1 MAGKIATSIEE
12 LPDWADLTSRSGL
25 EFIQDVVTGHLAGPP
40 IGTTLGFWPI
50 LAEDGLVIF
59 EGTPEFNATNPTRGL
74 HGGWYGA
81 ILDSCM
87 ACAVMTKVPKGS
99 IYTTLEYKVNIT
111 RAIPLNTKVKAIGRV
126 SHAGRST
133 GVATGEIRGFED
145 DRLYATGSTTCMIM
159 KAQPAA

>member
-1 MAGKIATSIEE
+1 MTARTAKSIDE
-12 LPDWADLTSRSGL
+12 LADLADLTARSGL
-25 EFIQDVVTGHLAGPP
+25 EFMQDIVAGRLPGPP
-40 IGTTLGFWPI
+40 ISDTLGFRPV
-50 LAEDGLVIF
+50 LAEDGCVVF
-59 EGTPEFNATNPTRGL
+59 EGTPEFRATNPMRGL

-111 RAIPLNTKVKAIGRV
+111 RAIPLGTAVQAIGTV

-133 GVATGEIRGFED
+133 GVAIGEIRGIDD

-159 KAQPAA
+159 KAPGTR